1 MMHVAWLKLG
11 FLNVKRNTCKVYVM
25 QGAVFLKQWAPP
37 LSWKLLRFHEI
48 TKTDQRLQT
57 DDGSLVTV
65 ATDDLASQS
74 LSPSAL
80 GFVWFFCWF
89 FLLLA
94 MVMWCGRL
102 KSGAVSTVG
111 FGRVTFAAGIKE
123 LLGTYIVTGVDYY
136 WVFFYRR
143 FRFLMI
149 LHQAQNFIDQR
160 QRGSGLRK
168 EVFMDEWNHWWGN
181 TALMGQWMISHV
193 R

>member
-1 MMHVAWLKLG
+1 MWNETLARSTRRRMSCSWNNERLHFPGNSCDSMRSQKPTKDCKQTMAHWLPWQPTTWHPSHCHRLPWGLFG
-11 FLNVKRNTCKVYVM
+11 F
-25 QGAVFLKQWAPP
+25 
-37 LSWKLLRFHEI
+37 
-48 TKTDQRLQT
+48 
-57 DDGSLVTV
+57 
-65 ATDDLASQS
+65 
-74 LSPSAL
+74 
-80 GFVWFFCWF
+80 FVDF

-94 MVMWCGRL
+94 MVMWCGGL

-111 FGRVTFAAGIKE
+111 FGRVTFGAGIKE
-123 LLGTYIVTGVDYY
+123 SLGTYTVTGVDYY
-136 WVFFYRR
+136 CFFFFYRH